1 MEIFTAK
8 EENKCTEKDR
18 ERERMDR
25 PLLDKYC
32 ETQSRGSGV
41 FIADININFPG
52 VALLAQRELGTEKLE
67 RKFSKPPGREI
78 KDPGSET
85 SDTLNCSLTPPLFL
99 VPTHKHTC
107 KP

>member
-18 ERERMDR
+18 ESERMDR
-25 PLLDKYC
+25 PLFDKYC

-41 FIADININFPG
+41 FTADININFPG
-52 VALLAQRELGTEKLE
+52 VALLAQRGLGTEKLE

-78 KDPGSET
+78 KDSG
-85 SDTLNCSLTPPLFL
+85 L
-99 VPTHKHTC
+99 
-107 KP
+107 